1 MPIYL
6 TIKCKCII
14 IEIGGMIMDPVTVVV
29 IGVVTLAAA
38 PFLGK
43 LALYGAMQG
52 IKKIKKT
59 IKKKREYHQRHD
71 KKYQARLKKTRD
83 LQRSIEKRRTTSF
96 RNTKTGEV
104 KNVNINEIN
113 TFDMS
118 KDIILKGTV
127 YIQNP
132 NGGEPAKDT
141 IYLFQPRVYGV
152 NNVPIG
158 PKTDKNGHLY
168 DKNSYLLRTPGSND
182 IYSGYVPKR
191 EVLSGRQF
199 DFVGDSANLQ
209 DNPLN
214 GFINIEIEKDANG
227 NFIPLDKNN
236 AEAMREFNNYVRMR
250 QQHNVD
256 QDRYLDGLV
265 AKAIEAKEV
274 YDEINKPRYARPT
287 EQMSDSD
294 MHKIE
299 KARASRAKRDA
310 QNRAYYD
317 RIAHMNMLDSAM
329 HDYGLDDHAAHLP
342 GAGMIGPRP
351 MGPGPRGPQQG
362 GGGPRR

>member
-14 IEIGGMIMDPVTVVV
+14 IKLGGITMDPVTLVV
-29 IGVVTLAAA
+29 IGVAALALGPVAA
-38 PFLGK
+38 K
-43 LALYGAMQG
+43 LALYGAIQG
-52 IKKIKKT
+52 VKKIKKT
-59 IKKKREYHQRHD
+59 LKKRKEYKQRHN
-71 KKYQARLKKTRD
+71 KKFQERLKKTRE
-83 LQRSIEKRRTTSF
+83 LQKSIEKRRSTSF
-96 RNTKTGEV
+96 TNTKTGAV
-104 KNVNINEIN
+104 KNVNINELN
-113 TFDMS
+113 TFDMQN
-118 KDIILKGTV
+118 DIILKGTV

-158 PKTDKNGHLY
+158 PKLDKDGHLY
-168 DKNSYLLRTPGSND
+168 DKNSYLLRTPGDPN

-191 EVLSGRQF
+191 EVMTGRQF
-199 DFVGDSANLQ
+199 DFVGDSVNVQ
-209 DNPLN
+209 ESPLN

-236 AEAMREFNNYVRMR
+236 AEEMNKFRNYIRMR
-250 QQHNVD
+250 QNRDFD
-256 QDRYLDGLV
+256 QDRYLDNLL
-265 AKAIEAKEV
+265 AKAKEAKEV
-274 YDEINKPRYARPT
+274 YDEMNRPRYARPT
-287 EQMSDSD
+287 EQMSDEEIQRVERS
-294 MHKIE
+294 
-299 KARASRAKRDA
+299 RASRARREA

-317 RIAHMNMLDSAM
+317 RLAHMNMLDSAM

-342 GAGMIGPRP
+342 GAGMMGPRP

-362 GGGPRR
+362 GRGPRR